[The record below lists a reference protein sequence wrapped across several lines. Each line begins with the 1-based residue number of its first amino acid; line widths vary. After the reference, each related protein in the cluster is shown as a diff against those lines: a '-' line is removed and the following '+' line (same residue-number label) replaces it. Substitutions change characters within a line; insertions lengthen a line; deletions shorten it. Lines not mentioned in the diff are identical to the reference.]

1 MLHYPEKFGPENN
14 IKNTDTLLCKEAFL
28 TLYNTIIIKMT
39 HETYNM

>member
-1 MLHYPEKFGPENN
+1 MLYCQEKFGPVNN
-14 IKNTDTLLCKEAFL
+14 IKNTDTLLRKKAFL